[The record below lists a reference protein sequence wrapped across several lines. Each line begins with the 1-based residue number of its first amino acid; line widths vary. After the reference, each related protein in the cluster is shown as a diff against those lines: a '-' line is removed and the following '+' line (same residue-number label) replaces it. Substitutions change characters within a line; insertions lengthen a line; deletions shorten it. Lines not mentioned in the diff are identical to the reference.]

1 MGLSDIKSYMIGLV
15 LFVVLISGGI
25 FTMVS
30 LKASNPTLDSSRI
43 TAFNTTF
50 NKADN
55 ITTAVNGIGDSINA
69 AGDKPGALGWF
80 NVLFGSAWQGLKTVF
95 SSLGF
100 VKGLILA
107 VAEVFSVPPAI
118 ALLITLI
125 PIIIIVFA
133 IWGAIIQ
140 AQD

>member
-1 MGLSDIKSYMIGLV
+1 MGLNDIKSYMIGLV
-15 LFVVLISGGI
+15 LFVVVITGGI
-25 FTMVS
+25 FTMIS
-30 LKASNPTLDSSRI
+30 LHSSNPALDSSRI
-43 TAFNTTF
+43 EAFNTTF

-55 ITTAVNGIGDSINA
+55 ITTAVNDISSSITN

-80 NVLFGSAWQGLKTVF
+80 NVLFGSAWQGLKVLF

-107 VAEVFSVPPAI
+107 VAEIFSVPPAI
-118 ALLITLI
+118 ALLITLL